1 MRIGVISDT
10 HGSAFGIERAVRALP
25 DVEAWIHLG
34 DVVPDVRTLEKRAGV
49 PVYSVRGNC
58 DFDARL
64 AAEQVLTLAGV
75 RIFACHGHQ
84 YGVRYDR
91 TRLFYRAEELQC
103 TLVLYGHTHVSL
115 LEASGALLA
124 LNPGSPTSPR
134 EGRAP
139 SAALLKIETGTIYP
153 EIVLV

>member
-1 MRIGVISDT
+1 M
-10 HGSAFGIERAVRALP
+10 
-25 DVEAWIHLG
+25 
-34 DVVPDVRTLEKRAGV
+34 
-49 PVYSVRGNC
+49 YSVRGNC

-64 AAEQVLTLAGV
+64 AAEQILTLEGV

-91 TRLFYRAEELQC
+91 TRLFYRAEELKC
-103 TLVLYGHTHVSL
+103 TLALYGHTHVSL

-139 SAALLKIETGTIYP
+139 SAALLKIENGTIYP

>member
-64 AAEQVLTLAGV
+64 AAEQILT
-75 RIFACHGHQ
+75 HQ

-91 TRLFYRAEELQC
+91 TRLFYRAEELKC
-103 TLVLYGHTHVSL
+103 TLALYGHTHVSL
-115 LEASGALLA
+115 LEASGALIA

-139 SAALLKIETGTIYP
+139 SAALLKIENGTIYP